1 MLFTGLLAAAAGWS
15 IPRPQP
21 AGLFRPHAAR
31 SRAAVAAAATA
42 FTQALVL
49 NKPPGLVVT
58 HNDELGR
65 ATVYD
70 ALQAEQP
77 ALGRWDAIGRLDLN
91 TSGLLI
97 LTNDGWLI
105 RHVTDPTAGGGLAK
119 TYRVLASG
127 ILDDTALRHLRGGV
141 DLGAG
146 LGRSRPAEVTVEG
159 HGRTTT
165 TLMLTIREGK
175 NRQVRRMLHAVGS
188 SVLRLSRVGIGSL
201 RLGDLGLAEG
211 EWRELQPWEIEQH
224 LAFQPRALA
233 PPRAA
238 SASARASTSKPRP
251 PPATPSSPPPAAPS
265 QRGDS
270 SQGGSRPE
278 AGCAAAADSLD
289 YQLVDSGECERLEW
303 FGGVLIVRSCPSA
316 TWRRRLGAASWEEAR
331 VRFAVDEGWSGAGL
345 AALEP
350 RDEEGRG
357 GAAAKG
363 GGAAAKSG
371 GPAGAQPWPDAQ
383 PQCGPATSWRLRPS
397 GCGFELGLW
406 PGAQGQVG
414 AFPEQHVN
422 WLWLRETCEAA
433 VAAGGG
439 GKGGCGSGSGGGEAE
454 GEAPHRPRVL
464 NLFGYTGGS
473 TLACAAGGA
482 AVTHVDG
489 ARASVAQARRNA
501 AASALGDAEVRWLCE
516 DVLTFVRRAVK
527 RGEIYDGVV
536 ADPPAFGR
544 GGKKRSEWRIERD
557 LPELLE
563 LLPQLLAPSP
573 LLVLLSCHDGRW
585 PATRL
590 AEQLTAAVPQL
601 RRGDADVEVG
611 SMVLRA
617 QDGGNDLP
625 MGCYARCRRDVG

>member
-1 MLFTGLLAAAAGWS
+1 LSLTHIIMREILLTGLLAALL
-15 IPRPQP
+15 PRPQP
-21 AGLFRPHAAR
+21 AGLSRPRAAR
-31 SRAAVAAAATA
+31 PRAVAAAAA
-42 FTQALVL
+42 ARTQALAL
-49 NKPPGLVVT
+49 NKPAGLVVT

-70 ALQAEQP
+70 ALHADQP
-77 ALGRWDAIGRLDLN
+77 ALGRWDAVGRLDLN

-127 ILDDTALRHLRGGV
+127 ILDDAALKQLRGGV
-141 DLGAG
+141 ELGGG
-146 LGRSRPAEVTVEG
+146 LGRSRPAEVSVEG

-165 TLMLTIREGK
+165 TLTLTIHEGK

-188 SVLRLSRVGIGSL
+188 GVLRLSRVGIGSL

-211 EWRELQPWEIEQH
+211 EWRELQPWEIERH
-224 LAFQPRALA
+224 LAFEPRALTPPRVGAAAARA
-233 PPRAA
+233 PP
-238 SASARASTSKPRP
+238 SPPSPPRP
-251 PPATPSSPPPAAPS
+251 SRPAPPSPSAAVPS
-265 QRGDS
+265 RP
-270 SQGGSRPE
+270 GGSSE
-278 AGCAAAADSLD
+278 GGDGHAAEEGAAAADGLG
-289 YQLVDSGECERLEW
+289 YQLVDSGDFERLEW
-303 FGGVLIVRSCPSA
+303 FGGVLIVRACPSA
-316 TWRRRLGAASWEEAR
+316 SWRRGLGPAPWGAAR
-331 VRFAVDEGWSGAGL
+331 VRFAGDDGWGGAGL

-350 RDEEGRG
+350 RDEAAEGG
-357 GAAAKG
+357 EAAAAEG
-363 GGAAAKSG
+363 GEAAAAEG
-371 GPAGAQPWPDAQ
+371 GEA
-383 PQCGPATSWRLRPS
+383 ATGWRLRPS

-414 AFPEQHVN
+414 AFPEQQLN

-433 VAAGGG
+433 VAAGSVGG
-439 GKGGCGSGSGGGEAE
+439 GDDDGGGSGEAE
-454 GEAPHRPRVL
+454 AEPEAGAGRRPRVL

-501 AASALGDAEVRWLCE
+501 EASALGDAEVRWLCE
-516 DVLTFVRRAVK
+516 DALTFVRRAVK
-527 RGEIYDGVV
+527 RGETYDGVV

-563 LLPQLLAPSP
+563 LLPRLLAPSP

-585 PATRL
+585 PAARL
-590 AEQLTAAVPQL
+590 AEQLAAVPQL
-601 RRGDADVEVG
+601 RRADADVEVG

-617 QDGGNDLP
+617 HSGGNDLP
-625 MGCYARCRRDVG
+625 MGCYARWRRDC